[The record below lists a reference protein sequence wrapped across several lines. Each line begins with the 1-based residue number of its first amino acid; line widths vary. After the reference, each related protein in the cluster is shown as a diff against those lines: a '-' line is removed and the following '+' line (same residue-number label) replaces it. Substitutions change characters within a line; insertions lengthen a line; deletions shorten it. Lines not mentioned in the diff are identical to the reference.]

1 MYEQLIEEFI
11 YECRIRN
18 YSQRT
23 LKGYKNNNLYL
34 FRYLK
39 SEFNITDAT
48 QVTRKQIKQFIDY
61 QLKKGCKPSYINST
75 VKSYRAFFKY
85 LKQEEYISVSPID
98 NIPLLKDKK
107 TVIKTF
113 TNKDIKAIL
122 KQTTDKSYM
131 EIRNKLIISMLLDT
145 GIRCTECCILP
156 ISAIKDGYILILGK
170 GNKERVVPC
179 SIVLNKLIIR
189 YLRYREE
196 YFSYKDIP
204 NNLLLSRT
212 GKPLT
217 VEAVEYVIK
226 QICDKANIKNIR
238 CSPHTFRHYYAQQML
253 KSGTDVYSL
262 SRLLGHSNINITQV
276 YLNDLNDN
284 DIVASRVNDTP
295 LCTLK

>member
-34 FRYLK
+34 FRYIK
-39 SEFNITDAT
+39 SEFSITDVK
-48 QVTRKQIKQFIDY
+48 QVTRKQIKLFIDY
-61 QLKKGCKPSYINST
+61 QLKKGCKASYVNST
-75 VKSYRAFFKY
+75 IKSYRAFFKY
-85 LKQEEYISVSPID
+85 LKQEEYIEISPID
-98 NIPLLKDKK
+98 NMPLLKDKK

-122 KQTTDKSYM
+122 KNTSDKSYID
-131 EIRNKLIISMLLDT
+131 IRNKLIISMLLDT
-145 GIRCTECCILP
+145 GIRCTESCILP
-156 ISAIKDGYILILGK
+156 ISAIGDGYILILGK
-170 GNKERVVPC
+170 GNKERIVPC
-179 SIVLNKLIIR
+179 SVVLNKLIIR

-196 YFSYKDIP
+196 YFKYKDIP
-204 NNLLLSRT
+204 DNLFLSRT
-212 GKPLT
+212 GRPLT
-217 VEAVEYVIK
+217 VEAVEYIIK

-253 KSGTDVYSL
+253 KNGTDVYSL

-284 DIVASRVNDTP
+284 DIVASRVNNTP